1 MTRRVTQYSDM
12 QPIPRP
18 DTDAPLSSRRRPCG
32 AGRGFTLIELMLTLV
47 VVALLSA
54 IALPSYR
61 AYIEKSR
68 ISQAIA
74 DIKRTEMMLERFN
87 TERGKYPDSL
97 NEIGGVPVDP
107 WGNAYRYLNMVGAT
121 VGQVRKD
128 HALHPLNTD
137 YDLYSMGADG
147 RTATPLTSAR
157 SADDIVR
164 ARNGAFVDL
173 ASKY

>member
-1 MTRRVTQYSDM
+1 
-12 QPIPRP
+12 
-18 DTDAPLSSRRRPCG
+18 
-32 AGRGFTLIELMLTLV
+32 MLALV
-47 VVALLSA
+47 VIALLSA

-61 AYIEKSR
+61 AYINKSR
-68 ISQAIA
+68 VSQAIA
-74 DIKRTEMMLERFN
+74 DIKLIEMRLERYN
-87 TERGKYPDSL
+87 TERGKFPAALSDM
-97 NEIGGVPVDP
+97 GTVPLDP
-107 WGNAYRYLNMVGAT
+107 WGNAYRYLNMDGAT

-147 RTATPLTSAR
+147 RTATPLTSAH

-164 ARNGAFVDL
+164 ARNGAFIDL